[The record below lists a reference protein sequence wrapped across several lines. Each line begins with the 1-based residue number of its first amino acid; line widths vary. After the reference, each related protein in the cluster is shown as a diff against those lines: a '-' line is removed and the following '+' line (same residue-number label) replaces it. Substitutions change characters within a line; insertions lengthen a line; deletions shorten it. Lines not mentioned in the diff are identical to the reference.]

1 MKKRKVSEQKLG
13 TTNTDSSNSG
23 LETLQIPKKQPSQ
36 GSQKSQT
43 NSRGNNRHSSHISR
57 GGKSNS
63 SQGTGHQSTNSAY
76 NSGVGT
82 HSHASSQSYDEF
94 IQNIQHEM
102 KRANKDPVKQFE
114 VLDKNIVKLAS
125 IKVGSL
131 FLQDLIKN
139 AEQPLIN
146 MIIEQIEDQFS
157 DLMSNDYGNFFCKD
171 LISKLDDD

>member
-1 MKKRKVSEQKLG
+1 
-13 TTNTDSSNSG
+13 
-23 LETLQIPKKQPSQ
+23 
-36 GSQKSQT
+36 
-43 NSRGNNRHSSHISR
+43 
-57 GGKSNS
+57 
-63 SQGTGHQSTNSAY
+63 
-76 NSGVGT
+76 
-82 HSHASSQSYDEF
+82 
-94 IQNIQHEM
+94 M

-146 MIIEQIEDQFS
+146 LIIEQIEDQFS

-171 LISKLDDD
+171 LISKLDDG